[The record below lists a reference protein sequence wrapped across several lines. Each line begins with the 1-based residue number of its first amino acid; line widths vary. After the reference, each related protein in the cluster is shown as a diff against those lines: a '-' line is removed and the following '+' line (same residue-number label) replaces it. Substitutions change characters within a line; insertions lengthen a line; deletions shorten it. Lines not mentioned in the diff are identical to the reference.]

1 MAYLFNYQTNKKDSK
16 ISSLKYTPL
25 LKLSEYNICQIIIQ
39 DFKGQGNILSFL
51 TLIPL
56 YRCVSEKEKKKTRKI
71 CKYSKECLKAFVYL
85 FKCEIEKNVKVL
97 VS

>member
-56 YRCVSEKEKKKTRKI
+56 YRCVSEKEKKKNPENLQIFKRMPQ
-71 CKYSKECLKAFVYL
+71 SFCLF
-85 FKCEIEKNVKVL
+85 I
-97 VS
+97 